1 MSIWQTIEKLIK
13 LVETNFLESSESEF
27 LSLLDKLA
35 WQISETMPTD
45 PPVGEEVPENDY
57 PAIRK
62 AAEAAFPDWG
72 FYNVAGEI
80 TQNVGNCEVL
90 VGDAIDD
97 ITDIINDLKMVYW
110 SYLNESEEMATW
122 HLLDSY
128 NNHWRAHMRSLQFY
142 VHCLE
147 TEQ

>member
-1 MSIWQTIEKLIK
+1 MSIWQTIKELIDSVMK
-13 LVETNFLESSESEF
+13 SQSRSNEHKF
-27 LSLLDKLA
+27 LSLLDMLA
-35 WQISETMPTD
+35 WQISETMPVD
-45 PPVGEEVPENDY
+45 PPAGKEVPENDY

-62 AAEAAFPDWG
+62 AAEKSFPDWG

-80 TQNVGNCEVL
+80 TQNIGDCQVH

-97 ITDIINDLKMVYW
+97 VTDIVNDLKMVYW
-110 SYLNESEEMATW
+110 SYQNESEEMATW
-122 HLLDSY
+122 HLLDSF

>member
-1 MSIWQTIEKLIK
+1 MSIWQTIEEIIK
-13 LVETNFLESSESEF
+13 LVEAEQLQSRESRF

-35 WQISETMPTD
+35 YQISETSPSD
-45 PPVGEEVPENDY
+45 PPVGEEIPENDY

-62 AAEAAFPDWG
+62 AAENAFPNWG
-72 FYNVAGEI
+72 LYNVAGQI
-80 TQNVGNCEVL
+80 TQSIGMSEVH

-97 ITDIINDLKMVYW
+97 VTDIINDLKMVYW
-110 SYLNESEEMATW
+110 SYQNESEEMATW
-122 HLLDSY
+122 HLLDSF

>member
-1 MSIWQTIEKLIK
+1 MSIWQTIKELID
-13 LVETNFLESSESEF
+13 LVMESRSGSEPQFL
-27 LSLLDKLA
+27 LLLDRLA
-35 WQISETMPTD
+35 WKISETLPTD

-57 PAIRK
+57 PAIRT
-62 AAEAAFPDWG
+62 AAEKSFPSWG
-72 FYNVAGEI
+72 FYNVAGEVTRNI
-80 TQNVGNCEVL
+80 GDCEVD

-97 ITDIINDLKMVYW
+97 VTDIINDLKMVYW
-110 SYLNESEEMATW
+110 SYQNESEEMATW
-122 HLLDSY
+122 HLLDSF